1 MLHRMGIGGRS
12 RFVVERRQYLLEG
25 WVDGVAELVRV
36 ERHDHTAFVRVAEAV
51 YWWPE
56 HEGKVWP
63 ALVVPGP
70 DWGGVP
76 PQPDTWAHFETSIG
90 MDDRYRWE
98 SFSIPSEFS
107 DNRVRKIPVYAVLR
121 LESDSADPELAV
133 AIKEVV
139 PPLQQAEA
147 EVERLNR
154 LNADKNCRYVWRAT
168 RYFPDGRHGLED
180 GDE

>member
-76 PQPDTWAHFETSIG
+76 RSQTPGRISKRQSAWTTDIGGSLFLSRASSAITAFDKSRYTRCSGWNQTVRTQSWRSPSKRLFQLSNRRRLTTNATTVSRPTRTAVTSAELSDTFPTAG
-90 MDDRYRWE
+90 M
-98 SFSIPSEFS
+98 
-107 DNRVRKIPVYAVLR
+107 V
-121 LESDSADPELAV
+121 
-133 AIKEVV
+133 
-139 PPLQQAEA
+139 
-147 EVERLNR
+147 
-154 LNADKNCRYVWRAT
+154 
-168 RYFPDGRHGLED
+168 
-180 GDE
+180 